1 MTENVKHIMYSKAD
15 IENYLQ
21 GKMSYEEMHLL
32 ELAALQDPFLADAV
46 EGYTIANNTL
56 TAKHLTE
63 IETEILANRTTA
75 KVVNINKKKRLGF
88 LQIVAASAVIIVGI
102 YSINLIVQKTDNTT
116 MNIAVIEQKKL
127 NLIDSNDIQ
136 NDNSK
141 TKFDTL
147 NKNNNL
153 STQSIVLDTKQK
165 GSYSINKNNN
175 SSDTFTYDNAQIA
188 QAIVSNTRQEQDKS
202 IARTDDAKDLDVE
215 TDSSL
220 KNNITAK
227 SNLNSIT
234 NTYTYT
240 NADATKYLKP
250 RSGYS
255 NENAASNTV
264 SLPTIKMKLDT
275 SFKPIATTNVGYKAK
290 KELKPIT
297 YKLTKEDSL
306 AVPANGWTAF
316 NDYVRNNT
324 TTISITD
331 TTKGDI
337 TFKNGRTSE
346 TIVDLEFLVD
356 KDGKPENITVTNATN
371 SATDTTAI
379 NLLKNG
385 PRWITTGTSNDK
397 IKNTGKKKAKVSI
410 KLKN

>member
-1 MTENVKHIMYSKAD
+1 
-15 IENYLQ
+15 
-21 GKMSYEEMHLL
+21 
-32 ELAALQDPFLADAV
+32 
-46 EGYTIANNTL
+46 
-56 TAKHLTE
+56 
-63 IETEILANRTTA
+63 
-75 KVVNINKKKRLGF
+75 
-88 LQIVAASAVIIVGI
+88 
-102 YSINLIVQKTDNTT
+102 
-116 MNIAVIEQKKL
+116 
-127 NLIDSNDIQ
+127 
-136 NDNSK
+136 DNSK

-188 QAIVSNTRQEQDKS
+188 QAIVSNTRQEQEKS
-202 IARTDDAKDLDVE
+202 IARTDDVKDLNIK
-215 TDSSL
+215 TDSNL
-220 KNNITAK
+220 NNNITAN
-227 SNLNSIT
+227 SSLNSII
-234 NTYTYT
+234 NTYAYT

-255 NENAASNTV
+255 NENAISNTV

-275 SFKPIATTNVGYKAK
+275 SFKPIATTNVGYKSK
-290 KELKPIT
+290 KELKTLT
-297 YKLTKEDSL
+297 YKLTREDSL

-337 TFKNGRTSE
+337 TFKNGRTGE

-356 KDGKPENITVTNATN
+356 KDGKPENITVTNSTN
-371 SATDTTAI
+371 
-379 NLLKNG
+379 
-385 PRWITTGTSNDK
+385 
-397 IKNTGKKKAKVSI
+397 
-410 KLKN
+410 